1 MDYTSCTLCP
11 RMCKANR
18 AKHYLGFCRCPDRAL
33 VAKTMLHH
41 WEEPALAG
49 PGGSG
54 AVFFGGCTLRCSFCQ
69 NGAISAGPVGK
80 PMDSGALRK
89 AFEDL
94 IAQGAENID
103 LITPTQFLP
112 TLIPALTPKLPVPVV
127 YNCGGYERVET
138 LRELEG
144 LVDIYLPDMKY
155 MDPMLAKKLSRA
167 EDYPHIARAAIREMV
182 RQTGP
187 VSFRGDRLLRGTVIR
202 HLILPGHI
210 ENSLRVLDWIGETFA
225 PGEVLV
231 SLMRQYTPMPGMSP
245 PFDRRVTEEEY
256 DAVLSWMC

>member
-103 LITPTQFLP
+103 LITHT
-112 TLIPALTPKLPVPVV
+112 
-127 YNCGGYERVET
+127 
-138 LRELEG
+138 
-144 LVDIYLPDMKY
+144 
-155 MDPMLAKKLSRA
+155 
-167 EDYPHIARAAIREMV
+167 
-182 RQTGP
+182 
-187 VSFRGDRLLRGTVIR
+187 
-202 HLILPGHI
+202 
-210 ENSLRVLDWIGETFA
+210 
-225 PGEVLV
+225 
-231 SLMRQYTPMPGMSP
+231 
-245 PFDRRVTEEEY
+245 
-256 DAVLSWMC
+256 